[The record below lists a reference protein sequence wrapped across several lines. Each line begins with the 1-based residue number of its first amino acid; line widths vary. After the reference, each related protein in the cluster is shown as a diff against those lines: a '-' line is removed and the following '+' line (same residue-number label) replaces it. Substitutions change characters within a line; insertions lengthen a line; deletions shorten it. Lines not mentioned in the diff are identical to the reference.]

1 MNGANSMDVKP
12 LNHFRFWCQKV
23 LPLVYDDS
31 LSYYEVLCKVV
42 NYINNLIDTNN
53 QIIEYVDELK
63 AELKVVQ
70 DWIDNFDTSY
80 AESIIREYLATM
92 IFVEISDAGYFVYY
106 IPESWDNITF
116 NTTGLDITIPDTD
129 YGRLVLSY

>member
-1 MNGANSMDVKP
+1 MNGANSMGVKP

-53 QIIEYVDELK
+53 QIIEYADELK

-92 IFVEISDAGYFVYY
+92 IFVEINDAGYFVYY
-106 IPESWDNITF
+106 IPESWDDITF

>member
-1 MNGANSMDVKP
+1 MNGTNSLDVKP
-12 LNHFRFWCQKV
+12 FNHFRFWCQKV
-23 LPLVYDDS
+23 FPLVYDDS
-31 LSYYEVLCKVV
+31 LSYYELLCKVV

-53 QIIEYVDELK
+53 HIIEYVDELK

-106 IPESWDNITF
+106 IPESWDDITF